1 MAKKDEFKPNCVPV
15 SVRTWETIVNH
26 YGVGNVKG
34 YLITKINVNRVTYSV
49 HKVNGMNTLD
59 ESNSMVNLCL
69 SDVILDAITLKCDDD
84 AISFFVKNH
93 GKFLFWINHEKG
105 IICDGSVGFE
115 ELDWADENGHLQTF
129 LNELGSD

>member
-1 MAKKDEFKPNCVPV
+1 VYK
-15 SVRTWETIVNH
+15 RQIVNH

-34 YLITKINVNRVTYSV
+34 YLVTKINVNRVTYSV

-59 ESNSMVNLCL
+59 ESISTVNLCL

-105 IICDGSVGFE
+105 IIYDGSVGFA
-115 ELDWADENGHLQTF
+115 ELDWADENGHLQSF
-129 LNELGSD
+129 LNDLGSD